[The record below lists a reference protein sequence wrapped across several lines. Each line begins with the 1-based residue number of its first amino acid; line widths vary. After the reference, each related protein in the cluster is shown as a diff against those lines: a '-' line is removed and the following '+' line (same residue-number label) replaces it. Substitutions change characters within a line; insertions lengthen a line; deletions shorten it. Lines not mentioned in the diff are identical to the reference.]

1 MADAWDDVTPAQ
13 HHPWE
18 SIAPGPVLAQV
29 IAAIDPNSLDA
40 SARVSYLQATDRL
53 IGWAH
58 VQQARALVSV
68 DGAVR
73 EATSPG
79 PGMSTS
85 HQASYVA
92 DEVAAALHIAARTAT
107 TKVNAATAILRDWPR
122 LGEAIE
128 SGALTIAQ
136 AREIYEGVHVLSGKL
151 DEDGLDLSE
160 RAVLGLIRIAGE
172 LSPARLRER
181 VARMVASLDPGA
193 AARRRRR
200 SVRELTDVSIWAE
213 PDGMACIA
221 ARGLS
226 MDALALHDLIT
237 ARAKTLRAGAC
248 PDDDRTMGQW
258 RYAALLAAFGIAP
271 VGMPVVSTF
280 APSPTDSVS
289 TDARLTDALSGPH
302 TVIEAPRPQVRVV
315 IPLDTLLGLA
325 QTPGDLEGYGPID
338 PELARALAADA
349 DWIRWVTDGVGDVLI
364 DEGRRRFPGARL
376 ARFLRARDRLCKHP
390 SCGVRSRHCDADH
403 LPVSYADGGR
413 TSAMTMAP
421 TCPRHNRHRATS
433 RWTFV
438 DERPHDPLGSP
449 DPTWISP
456 LGRRYQSPPPRPL
469 ATDIVPRRT

>member
-1 MADAWDDVTPAQ
+1 MADAWDYVTDAQ
-13 HHPWE
+13 HAWE
-18 SIAPGPVLAQV
+18 SIAAGPALAQV

-85 HQASYVA
+85 HQASCVA

-151 DEDGLDLSE
+151 DEDGLDLRE
-160 RAVLGLIRIAGE
+160 RAVLGLLRIAGG

-181 VARMVASLDPGA
+181 VARMVASLDPDA

-248 PDDDRTMGQW
+248 PDDP
-258 RYAALLAAFGIAP
+258 LL
-271 VGMPVVSTF
+271 
-280 APSPTDSVS
+280 
-289 TDARLTDALSGPH
+289 
-302 TVIEAPRPQVRVV
+302 
-315 IPLDTLLGLA
+315 
-325 QTPGDLEGYGPID
+325 
-338 PELARALAADA
+338 
-349 DWIRWVTDGVGDVLI
+349 
-364 DEGRRRFPGARL
+364 RRR
-376 ARFLRARDRLCKHP
+376 
-390 SCGVRSRHCDADH
+390 
-403 LPVSYADGGR
+403 
-413 TSAMTMAP
+413 
-421 TCPRHNRHRATS
+421 RHRLS
-433 RWTFV
+433 QC
-438 DERPHDPLGSP
+438 L
-449 DPTWISP
+449 
-456 LGRRYQSPPPRPL
+456 L
-469 ATDIVPRRT
+469 